1 VKQREVVFSPEAS
14 ADLDAP
20 YDWIASAAGVS
31 VALGYIERIEVF
43 CAGLEIASE
52 RGHRRDDIRA
62 GLRILGFE
70 KRITIAFS
78 VDAERV
84 TIYRL
89 YYGGQ
94 NWEGSLT

>member
-1 VKQREVVFSPEAS
+1 MKRREVVFSPEAS
-14 ADLDAP
+14 ADLDLL
-20 YDWIASAAGVS
+20 YGWISAAAGSS
-31 VALGYIERIEVF
+31 VAVRYIERIEVF

-52 RGHRRDDIRA
+52 RGHMRDDIRT

-94 NWEGSLT
+94 NWKASQP